1 MRGEERRQRA
11 ILMIM
16 EPGDRVP
23 KEHPLRRVKELADAA
38 LAQLSPLFDEMY
50 SAIGRPSIPPERLLK
65 GSLLMALYTVRSERM
80 LCEQLDYNL
89 LFRWFLDMDAA
100 EPSFDHS
107 TFSRNRARL
116 LEHDVARE
124 FFTRVVAQARTMQLL
139 SDEHFTVDGT
149 LVEAWVLLKSFKRKE
164 REPSQP
170 PDDPGNPT
178 INFHGERRRNATHQ
192 STTDPEVKLAKKG
205 AGKEAKLCYSANALM
220 ENRNG
225 LLIEFA
231 VEPADGYAERKSARA
246 MLETA
251 LPGSRRITLGAD
263 KGYDTAES
271 LTVRSRTPNNSPCT
285 RAQTGKDNRASRSAT
300 PPPHCPSCRLRGEPK
315 GTQAGRRDLRLDE
328 DRGRPAQK
336 AIAASTAPTPRLPDG
351 RRLQP
356 APNRR
361 LARPPH
367 EARLHH
373 TAALA
378 SASENRRTRP
388 RTPALRPLPRR

>member
-1 MRGEERRQRA
+1 
-11 ILMIM
+11 M
-16 EPGDRVP
+16 EPGDRVAG
-23 KEHPLRRVKELADAA
+23 EHPLRRVKELADAA
-38 LAQLSPLFDEMY
+38 LTRLSPLFDEMY

-65 GSLLMALYTVRSERM
+65 SSLLMALHTVRSER
-80 LCEQLDYNL
+80 LFCEQLDYNL

-116 LEHDVARE
+116 LEHEVAGE
-124 FFTRVVAQARTMQLL
+124 FFRAVVKQARGLKLL

-149 LVEAWVLLKSFKRKE
+149 LVEAWASLKSFKRKD

-178 INFHGERRRNATHQ
+178 INFHGERRSNATHQ
-192 STTDPEVKLAKKG
+192 STTDPEAKLAKKG

-263 KGYDTAES
+263 KGYDTRDFVE
-271 LTVRSRTPNNSPCT
+271 
-285 RAQTGKDNRASRSAT
+285 
-300 PPPHCPSCRLRGEPK
+300 SCRALKVTPHIARNEGR
-315 GTQAGRRDLRLDE
+315 AGGSALDRRTARHAGYAVSQRVRKRVEEIFRLDE
-328 DRGRPAQK
+328 DRGRPAQNPL
-336 AIAASTAPTPRLPDG
+336 SRPRPHPTPRLSGWPPPITCSASPDSA
-351 RRLQP
+351 RLQ
-356 APNRR
+356 
-361 LARPPH
+361 H
-367 EARLHH
+367 EIRLHPCRR
-373 TAALA
+373 ARRGERNPPNPPPDS
-378 SASENRRTRP
+378 SASITRC
-388 RTPALRPLPRR
+388 RSQ

>member
-1 MRGEERRQRA
+1 MRGEERRQRTM
-11 ILMIM
+11 LMVM

-23 KEHPLRRVKELADAA
+23 KEHPLRRVKELADGA

-65 GSLLMALYTVRSERM
+65 SSLLMALYTVRSER
-80 LCEQLDYNL
+80 LFCEQLDYNL

-100 EPSFDHS
+100 APSFDHS
-107 TFSRNRARL
+107 SFSRNRARL

-124 FFTRVVAQARTMQLL
+124 FFTRVVAQARSLQLL

-149 LVEAWVLLKSFKRKE
+149 LVEAWASLKSFKRRD

-170 PDDPGNPT
+170 PDDRGNPT
-178 INFHGERRRNATHQ
+178 VNFHGERRSNATHQ
-192 STTDPEVKLAKKG
+192 STTDPEAKLAKKG

-231 VEPADGYAERKSARA
+231 VEPADGYAERNSARA

-263 KGYDTAES
+263 KGYDTRDFVE
-271 LTVRSRTPNNSPCT
+271 
-285 RAQTGKDNRASRSAT
+285 
-300 PPPHCPSCRLRGEPK
+300 SCRALKVTPHIARNEGRAGGSALDRRTARHAGYALSQRVRKRVEEIFGWMKTVGGLRKTRYRGLDR
-315 GTQAGRRDLRLDE
+315 TQLHAYLVAAAYNLLR
-328 DRGRPAQK
+328 
-336 AIAASTAPTPRLPDG
+336 IARLSPAPT
-351 RRLQP
+351 
-356 APNRR
+356 
-361 LARPPH
+361 
-367 EARLHH
+367 
-373 TAALA
+373 
-378 SASENRRTRP
+378 
-388 RTPALRPLPRR
+388 